1 MPANS
6 HGGSTG
12 EEIGTGHG
20 GSYLWVTKRFPLCRS
35 TQKLQRIAFA
45 PEVFLGFF
53 KGEQQSCAVE
63 GEEVNVPGD
72 RGAVKACAASL
83 LSGGLAGRVG
93 NFGDFRTVPNGNDP
107 YDLSLSPIEKTVRP
121 NDDLSMG

>member
-1 MPANS
+1 LPANS

-20 GSYLWVTKRFPLCRS
+20 GSYLWVTKRFPLCRL
-35 TQKLQRIAFA
+35 TQNLQRVTFA
-45 PEVFLGFF
+45 LEMFLGFF

-93 NFGDFRTVPNGNDP
+93 NFGDLRAVPNSNDP
-107 YDLSLSPIEKTVRP
+107 YDLSL
-121 NDDLSMG
+121 

>member
-45 PEVFLGFF
+45 PEVFFGFF
-53 KGEQQSCAVE
+53 EGEQQGAKKGDAVIAAHLE
-63 GEEVNVPGD
+63 AAKIHYFVSENRHFLTELLASPFQVLTSEE
-72 RGAVKACAASL
+72 AIQL
-83 LSGGLAGRVG
+83 LR
-93 NFGDFRTVPNGNDP
+93 
-107 YDLSLSPIEKTVRP
+107 
-121 NDDLSMG
+121 